1 MARDVH
7 SRSMRLPA
15 VRRALLLLGVV
26 LIAALGCWRLVV
38 ISRPVSA
45 SDVLTDRGVTYSVAH
60 VEQVTGLSGD
70 DLAGMGHGIQGLVSD
85 DKVLIRISMIVRA
98 GPVARTYDPR
108 VLTIADGAGG
118 IPISPVGG
126 SLAPG
131 GLGAGAQIEG
141 SLAFVVP
148 RNGHDFRLHAPGNA
162 NGIDLLTVD
171 LAPTAA
177 PAHEHAT
184 APAHQHEHETAP
196 AHEHATAPAHQHGTD
211 PAAPHDDP

>member
-1 MARDVH
+1 MACAAH
-7 SRSMRLPA
+7 SRSLRLPA
-15 VRRALLLLGVV
+15 VRRALLLLGLV
-26 LIAALGCWRLVV
+26 LVAALGCWRLVV
-38 ISRPVSA
+38 ISRPVSEA
-45 SDVLTDRGVTYSVAH
+45 SVLTDRGVTYSVTH

-85 DKVLIRISMIVRA
+85 DKVLIRISMTVRA
-98 GPVARTYDPR
+98 GSASRTYDPR

-148 RNGHDFRLHAPGNA
+148 RNGHHFRLHAPRNT

-177 PAHEHAT
+177 PAHG
-184 APAHQHEHETAP
+184 PGSSHETAP
-196 AHEHATAPAHQHGTD
+196 AHEHETAPAHQHGTD
-211 PAAPHDDP
+211 PAAPHDHP